1 VSELGDVKQ
10 LLDQKAKQIA
20 QQEKYL
26 KKRQREF
33 EKQRVEALNLLE

>member
-20 QQEKYL
+20 QQEKDL